1 MAELDLRGRQQVEA
15 LARLKM
21 LNVSQSVI
29 RDFKDG
35 VIFYSERQSKVFD
48 GILYWISNEDS
59 FVNIVDTF
67 EKEHNALVYHAQ
79 LSHTEFGDMLSLL
92 YVSKNEKEWKLD
104 LEDLEQSKAIAYVVN
119 IDAGDLSEFGTI
131 GISPKNGGVTRTW

>member
-1 MAELDLRGRQQVEA
+1 
-15 LARLKM
+15 
-21 LNVSQSVI
+21 
-29 RDFKDG
+29 
-35 VIFYSERQSKVFD
+35 
-48 GILYWISNEDS
+48 
-59 FVNIVDTF
+59 
-67 EKEHNALVYHAQ
+67 
-79 LSHTEFGDMLSLL
+79 MLSLL